1 MQTVIIILI
10 LLLVLCSIL
19 NMCLFAML
27 CRSNTAVEASIK
39 IFDDRL
45 QEFYK
50 ESCSRIEE
58 IRRVR
63 NETISIIQNSYDE
76 KV

>member
-1 MQTVIIILI
+1 
-10 LLLVLCSIL
+10 
-19 NMCLFAML
+19 ML
-27 CRSNTAVEASIK
+27 CRSNTAVEATIK

-58 IRRVR
+58 IRKVR
-63 NETISIIQNSYDE
+63 NETISIIQNCSNE